1 MPISVH
7 QVFVRFYNKDN
18 NHEVIYVAEQDSK
31 DKAYKFDLD
40 VGGRGNDFKHY
51 SGLYQMQLL
60 VGDASLS
67 NSFHWH
73 LADVEFKFSSRGK
86 GKEGR

>member
-1 MPISVH
+1 MH
-7 QVFVRFYNKDN
+7 QVFVRFYNEDN
-18 NHEVIYVAEQDSK
+18 NLEVIYIAEQDAR

-40 VGGRGNDFKHY
+40 AGGRSNDFKHH
-51 SGLYQMQLL
+51 SGLYQMQLI

-73 LADVEFKFSSRGK
+73 LADIEFKFASRTK
-86 GKEGR
+86 GKNSPY

>member
-1 MPISVH
+1 M
-7 QVFVRFYNKDN
+7 
-18 NHEVIYVAEQDSK
+18 IYVAEQDSR

-40 VGGRGNDFKHY
+40 VGGRSRDFLNY
-51 SGLYQMQLL
+51 NGLYQMQLL

-73 LADVEFKFSSRGK
+73 LADIEFKFTAIGK
-86 GKEGR
+86 G